1 MSQGP
6 QIRPYRVVAYTVLQS
21 NYTSVILTGSSSGRL
36 IKISYSPIKHM
47 TSLMPIYRVNQ
58 ITETRLTSV
67 NIDGKYVFNR
77 ESLVFKLGS
86 SYNSGSIIQ
95 PYIKCAIFLVSF
107 VGRV

>member
-1 MSQGP
+1 
-6 QIRPYRVVAYTVLQS
+6 
-21 NYTSVILTGSSSGRL
+21 
-36 IKISYSPIKHM
+36 M

-77 ESLVFKLGS
+77 ESLVFKLAL

-95 PYIKCAIFLVSF
+95 PYIKCAIF
-107 VGRV
+107 